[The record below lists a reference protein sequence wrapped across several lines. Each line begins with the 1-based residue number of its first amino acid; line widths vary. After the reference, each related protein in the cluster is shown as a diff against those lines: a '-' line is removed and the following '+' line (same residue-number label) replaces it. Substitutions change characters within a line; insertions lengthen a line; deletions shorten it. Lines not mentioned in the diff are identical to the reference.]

1 MSDTQLFDAEDKKAL
16 SKTSQLRDQMIT
28 EMTKKGIPS
37 DEKERKFLLDVLDSA
52 DRSVFNKA
60 RIRVDE
66 KNGQNQQQTTAM
78 IAAVLLKINE
88 QQIISNTRE
97 AREKA
102 IPKELPDPKLIPG
115 ETAIGVQNQTYDQ
128 FMQRMEN

>member
-1 MSDTQLFDAEDKKAL
+1 MSEAQLFDADDKKAL
-16 SKTSQLRDQMIT
+16 NKTSLLRDQMIT
-28 EMTKKGIPS
+28 ALTKTGIPS
-37 DEKERKFLLDVLDSA
+37 DDKDRKFLLDVLDSS

-88 QQIISNTRE
+88 QQIVSNTQ
-97 AREKA
+97 ARRDKTK
-102 IPKELPDPKLIPG
+102 PKDLPEPVLIPG
-115 ETAIGVQNQTYDQ
+115 ETAVGVQTQTYDQ
-128 FMQRMEN
+128 FMQRMQD